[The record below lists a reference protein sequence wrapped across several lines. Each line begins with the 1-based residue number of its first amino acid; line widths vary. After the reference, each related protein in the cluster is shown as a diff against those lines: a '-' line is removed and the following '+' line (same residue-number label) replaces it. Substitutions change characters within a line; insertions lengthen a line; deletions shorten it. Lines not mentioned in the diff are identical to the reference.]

1 MYKAPSK
8 TCLYHGISISLHNHK
23 KSWQKKSLRL
33 FCQLSYS
40 RQNKCGRQTQL
51 ISSVRLL
58 LLRLLLL
65 RLLLLRLLLSSAL
78 REDPRLQPSAL
89 LLPD

>member
-1 MYKAPSK
+1 MTKPCIK
-8 TCLYHGISISLHNHK
+8 TRLYHGISISLHNHK

-33 FCQLSYS
+33 FCQLSYL

-58 LLRLLLL
+58 L
-65 RLLLLRLLLSSAL
+65 SSAL
-78 REDPRLQPSAL
+78 HGDQRLQPSAL

>member
-8 TCLYHGISISLHNHK
+8 TRLYNGISISLNNHK

-51 ISSVRLL
+51 ISSVRLF
-58 LLRLLLL
+58 
-65 RLLLLRLLLSSAL
+65 LLRLLLSSAL
-78 REDPRLQPSAL
+78 RGDQRLQPSAL

>member
-1 MYKAPSK
+1 MTKPCINLLLKPASTMESAFPY
-8 TCLYHGISISLHNHK
+8 IIIK
-23 KSWQKKSLRL
+23 KLAEKSLRL

-51 ISSVRLL
+51 ISSVRLF
-58 LLRLLLL
+58 LLRLF
-65 RLLLLRLLLSSAL
+65 LLRLLLSSAL
-78 REDPRLQPSAL
+78 RGDPRLQPSAL

>member
-1 MYKAPSK
+1 MTKPCINLLLKPASTMESAFPY
-8 TCLYHGISISLHNHK
+8 IIIK
-23 KSWQKKSLRL
+23 KLAEKSLRL

-51 ISSVRLL
+51 ISSVRLF
-58 LLRLLLL
+58 
-65 RLLLLRLLLSSAL
+65 LLRLLLSSAL
-78 REDPRLQPSAL
+78 RGDPRLQPSAL

>member
-8 TCLYHGISISLHNHK
+8 TRLYNGISISLHNYK

-33 FCQLSYS
+33 FCQLSYL

-58 LLRLLLL
+58 L
-65 RLLLLRLLLSSAL
+65 SSAL
-78 REDPRLQPSAL
+78 RGDQRLQPSAL

>member
-8 TCLYHGISISLHNHK
+8 TRLYHGISIPLHNHK
-23 KSWQKKSLRL
+23 KSRQKKSLRL
-33 FCQLSYS
+33 FCQLSYL

-51 ISSVRLL
+51 ISSVRLF
-58 LLRLLLL
+58 
-65 RLLLLRLLLSSAL
+65 LLRLLLSSAL
-78 REDPRLQPSAL
+78 RGDQRLQPSAL

>member
-8 TCLYHGISISLHNHK
+8 TRLYNGISIFLNNHK

-58 LLRLLLL
+58 L
-65 RLLLLRLLLSSAL
+65 SSAL
-78 REDPRLQPSAL
+78 RGDQRLQLSAL

>member
-8 TCLYHGISISLHNHK
+8 TRLYHGISISLHNHK

-51 ISSVRLL
+51 ISSVRLF
-58 LLRLLLL
+58 LLRLF
-65 RLLLLRLLLSSAL
+65 LLRLLLSSAL
-78 REDPRLQPSAL
+78 RGDQRLQPSAL

>member
-8 TCLYHGISISLHNHK
+8 TRLYHGISISLHNHK

-40 RQNKCGRQTQL
+40 RQNKCSRQTQL

-58 LLRLLLL
+58 L
-65 RLLLLRLLLSSAL
+65 SSAL
-78 REDPRLQPSAL
+78 RGDQRLQPSAL

>member
-1 MYKAPSK
+1 MTKPCIK
-8 TCLYHGISISLHNHK
+8 TRLYHGISISLHNHK

-33 FCQLSYS
+33 FCQLSYL

-51 ISSVRLL
+51 ISSVRLFL
-58 LLRLLLL
+58 LH
-65 RLLLLRLLLSSAL
+65 LLLSSAL
-78 REDPRLQPSAL
+78 HGDQRLQPSAL

>member
-1 MYKAPSK
+1 MSYRPQNLTKS
-8 TCLYHGISISLHNHK
+8 K
-23 KSWQKKSLRL
+23 KSWQKKSLSL

-40 RQNKCGRQTQL
+40 RQNKCGHQTQL

-58 LLRLLLL
+58 LLH
-65 RLLLLRLLLSSAL
+65 LLLSSAL
-78 REDPRLQPSAL
+78 RGDPRLQPSAL